1 MVGVENDYRS
11 KRILSIIVDN
21 LSRSEPSFDKYGAK

>member
-1 MVGVENDYRS
+1 MELVEIVFMS
-11 KRILSIIVDN
+11 KIILSIIVDN